1 MLTTTTSL
9 ALLGLASTAVN
20 AAGIV
25 DNLQLFSKLTSL
37 AATHYE
43 GEYKI
48 QNVATGDYLHF
59 DRPAD
64 TTNLVTSSSPNTVTL
79 GHDSAY
85 GQSGVKWDTWTGT
98 YITGMSKCV
107 SAQWDADLGVDGAAV
122 SYACKVGGASDGSD
136 SLEVAKQF
144 WKLVPCGSS
153 SSSSEDDSSSS
164 DDVADT
170 DNSVQF
176 NAASS
181 SSGSKLAAH
190 ADFSASSSSSS
201 SEDDSAPTTTS
212 SASAPSKSVDKHD
225 RSTWV
230 CRHDGKWL
238 ARHYRYVTEAGH
250 VECKDEL
257 EAYWASQKRRMA
269 RRSRVAHGAAVDT
282 AVARREK
289 RDDSTYCIIAVDHL
303 TDMATRAL
311 TPDHISTFGGYSSL
325 KLAEWNENDSS
336 QHWRITSA

>member
-1 MLTTTTSL
+1 MLSTTTSL

-43 GEYKI
+43 GQYKI
-48 QNVATGDYLHF
+48 QNVATGDYLQF
-59 DRPAD
+59 DRPGD
-64 TTNLVTSSSPNTVTL
+64 TTNLITSSSPNTVTL

-107 SAQWDADLGVDGAAV
+107 SAQWDDQQGVDGAAV
-122 SYACKVGGASDGSD
+122 SYACKVGGSSDGSD

-153 SSSSEDDSSSS
+153 SSSSSSDDSS
-164 DDVADT
+164 DVADT
-170 DNSVQF
+170 DSSVQF
-176 NAASS
+176 NAAKSS
-181 SSGSKLAAH
+181 SSNKMAAV
-190 ADFSASSSSSS
+190 ADFSAASDDSG
-201 SEDDSAPTTTS
+201 DDSAPTTTS
-212 SASAPSKSVDKHD
+212 SAPASTQSVDKHD
-225 RSTWV
+225 RTTWV

-269 RRSRVAHGAAVDT
+269 RRSRVAHGHAVD
-282 AVARREK
+282 AVARRDK
-289 RDDSTYCIIAVDHL
+289 RDESTYCIIAVDHL
-303 TDMATRAL
+303 TDMTTRAL

-325 KLAEWNENDSS
+325 KLADWNENDSS
-336 QHWRITSA
+336 QHWRIISA

>member
-9 ALLGLASTAVN
+9 ALLAVAGTAVN

-48 QNVATGDYLHF
+48 QNVATGDYLQF
-59 DRPAD
+59 DRPGD

-122 SYACKVGGASDGSD
+122 SYACKVGGSSDGSD

-153 SSSSEDDSSSS
+153 SSSSDDTS

-170 DNSVQF
+170 DSSVQF

-181 SSGSKLAAH
+181 GSSKVALA
-190 ADFSASSSSSS
+190 ADFSSASASS
-201 SEDDSAPTTTS
+201 EKDDSTPSTTS
-212 SASAPSKSVDKHD
+212 SASASTQSVDKHD

-250 VECKDEL
+250 IECKDEL
-257 EAYWASQKRRMA
+257 EAYWASQKRRMS
-269 RRSRVAHGAAVDT
+269 RRSRLAHGKAVD
-282 AVARREK
+282 AARREK

-303 TDMATRAL
+303 TDMTTRAL
-311 TPDHISTFGGYSSL
+311 TPDQISTFGGYSSL
-325 KLAEWNENDSS
+325 KLADWNENDSS
-336 QHWRITSA
+336 QHWRIISA